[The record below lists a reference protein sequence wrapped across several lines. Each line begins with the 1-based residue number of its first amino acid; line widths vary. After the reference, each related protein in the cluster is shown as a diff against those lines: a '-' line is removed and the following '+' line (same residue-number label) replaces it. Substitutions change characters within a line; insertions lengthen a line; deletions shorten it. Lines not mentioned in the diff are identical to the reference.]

1 MSNFPE
7 IDTQAVF
14 ARIHEL
20 GVVPIVTI
28 DSLEAAL
35 PLADALIAGG
45 LPVAEITFRTAIA
58 ADVIRLLARERPQLL
73 IGAGTVL
80 TLDNL
85 RAARECGAQ
94 FAVAP
99 GLNPQ
104 VIAEAQRVGLP
115 MIPGVATASEIE
127 HGLALGC
134 QAAIWS
140 SFPAALLGGPALLS
154 LLAGP
159 FAHTG
164 LRFFPSGGMT
174 AENLADY
181 LAAPLVSAVGGTWL
195 ARKEDF
201 AAGRWDEISA
211 RCRVSRQTVAQ
222 VRGA

>member
-1 MSNFPE
+1 MSSFPE
-7 IDTQAVF
+7 IDAEAVF
-14 ARIHEL
+14 AQIHEL
-20 GVVPIVTI
+20 GVVPVVTI
-28 DSLEAAL
+28 DSLDAAL

-45 LPVAEITFRTAIA
+45 LPIAEITFRTAIA
-58 ADVIRLLARERPQLL
+58 ADVIRLLACERPQLL

-104 VIAEAQRVGLP
+104 VVAEAQRLDLP
-115 MIPGVATASEIE
+115 IVPGVATASEIE

-134 QAAIWS
+134 RLLKY
-140 SFPAALLGGPALLS
+140 FPAALLGGPAMLS
-154 LLAGP
+154 VLAGP

-181 LAAPLVSAVGGTWL
+181 LAAPLVAAVGGTWL

-201 AAGRWDEISA
+201 AAGRWDEITA
-211 RCRVSRQTVAQ
+211 RCHAARDTVGKA
-222 VRGA
+222 RRA